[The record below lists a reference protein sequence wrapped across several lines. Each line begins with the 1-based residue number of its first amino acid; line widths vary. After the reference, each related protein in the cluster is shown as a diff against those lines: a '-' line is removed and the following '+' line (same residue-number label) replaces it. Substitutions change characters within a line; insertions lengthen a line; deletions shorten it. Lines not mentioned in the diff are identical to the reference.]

1 MTLLKKKRIF
11 YILMIFTIVFI
22 LFAGRIGWIQYQA
35 ANKAVT
41 AGGQTLNEMAV
52 RQREESIELDSGRG
66 QFIDRNGYALTGIT
80 QWEPILFPVASLPNP
95 VKLRAIA
102 SQLGTSTDELIAIW
116 SSIKAPYIWH
126 RTNVNSKQ
134 SIFSS
139 GSEADPAI
147 GFDIL
152 PHINRYREGKNG
164 RQWLGYI
171 SQRPDVIRKLRD
183 QNKQNE
189 AMSLSM
195 QVGAAG
201 LEKTFD
207 SYLRGIGGT
216 RAYFT
221 VDGQKR
227 PLSGIGTRV
236 KGINDKYYPVRIQT
250 TIDHGIQEKLEQ
262 LTEKAGLNEGA
273 IVVLDAKQGDIVA
286 MVSRP
291 FYNPYDINIKDGSW
305 SNRAVKA
312 AAPGSIFKLFIAAT
326 ALEQQVT
333 TPDEVFHCSGHY
345 GKYGLSCWKHGGHG
359 DLTLSEGL
367 AQSCNV
373 VFATLGE
380 RLTAGSMNQM
390 AGRLGL
396 AQRIGWQDESFLDG
410 EVLQQIDQEEAGRIF
425 YNSSRIDGGV
435 LAQTAIG
442 QRDVLVTPL
451 QAANLVVTLLN
462 QGVVHSPR
470 LVSAVYYKDGSIL
483 AEFPVQKQTS
493 RDKRIQPRNAKLLL
507 SWMEKVVANGTGRM
521 LSAAIWPLAGK
532 SGTAQ
537 VTQNGKQLNNQWF
550 IGYGPVGNPKYAVA
564 VLSQNRPLE
573 SDHQAMQIFRSTMN
587 ILASTT
593 DS

>member
-1 MTLLKKKRIF
+1 MALLRKRRIF
-11 YILMIFTIVFI
+11 YILMIFTIVFM
-22 LFAGRIGWIQYQA
+22 LFAGRIGWIQYQS

-41 AGGQTLNEMAV
+41 TSGQTLNEMAV

-66 QFIDRNGYALTGIT
+66 QFVDRNGYALTGIT
-80 QWEPILFPVASLPNP
+80 QWEPVLFPVANLPNSSR
-95 VKLRAIA
+95 LHSIA
-102 SQLGTSTDELIAIW
+102 LQLGTNTDKLRSIW
-116 SSIKAPYIWH
+116 SGLKAPYIWH
-126 RTNVNSKQ
+126 ATNVNSNHTYL
-134 SIFSS
+134 
-139 GSEADPAI
+139 SEHEVDSTI

-152 PHINRYREGKNG
+152 PRINRYREGDNG
-164 RQWLGYI
+164 GQWLGYI

-183 QNKQNE
+183 HNKHNE
-189 AMSLSM
+189 DISISM

-236 KGINDKYYPVRIQT
+236 KGTNDKYYPVRIQT

-262 LTEKAGLNEGA
+262 LTEKTGLHEGA

-291 FYNPYDINIKDGSW
+291 FYNPNDVNIKDGSW

-312 AAPGSIFKLFIAAT
+312 TVPGSIFKLFIAAT
-326 ALEQQVT
+326 ALEKQVT

-359 DLTLSEGL
+359 ELTLSEGL
-367 AQSCNV
+367 ARSCNV

-380 RLTAGSMNQM
+380 RLSAESMYQM
-390 AGRLGL
+390 AGKLGL
-396 AQRIGWQDESFLDG
+396 SQKVGWHDESFLDG
-410 EVLQQIDQEEAGRIF
+410 EVLHQIDQEEAGRVF
-425 YNSSRIDGGV
+425 YNSSSIDGGV

-462 QGVVHSPR
+462 HGVVYSPR
-470 LVSAVYYKDGSIL
+470 LVSGIYYKDGSTL
-483 AEFPVQKQTS
+483 AQFPVQKHVS
-493 RDKRIQPRNAKLLL
+493 REGGIQPHNAKLLL
-507 SWMEKVVANGTGRM
+507 SWMEKVVSDGTGRI
-521 LSAAIWPLAGK
+521 LAYADWRLAGK

-537 VTQNGKQLNNQWF
+537 VIKNGKEFNNQWF
-550 IGYGPVGNPKYAVA
+550 IGYGPVGSPKYAVA
-564 VLSQNRPLE
+564 VLAQNRPLH

-587 ILASTT
+587 ILSSPT